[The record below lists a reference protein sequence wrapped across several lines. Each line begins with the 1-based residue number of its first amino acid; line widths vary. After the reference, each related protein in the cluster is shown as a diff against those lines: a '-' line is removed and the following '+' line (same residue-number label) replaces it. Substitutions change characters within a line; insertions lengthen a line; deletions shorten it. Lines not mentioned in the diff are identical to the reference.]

1 MTPLWVPSAYRPS
14 APAVVTFRDADLS
27 SLFCVSPCMPHGA
40 LSAYHARVEGAPQ
53 PRHLGRGNSSVYEG
67 PCCPCRRSPVPVPNT
82 PVIIPVLWAGTGGV
96 SLGLAGHQHGS
107 SLREKPCY
115 EGIRGNVVEQH
126 LKPSSFCTPI
136 HKCTCI
142 IHTERRHTLKF
153 LRRDTRHVRSP
164 YRWSLLAG
172 EFPVG
177 GRNGSLSSPFL
188 VLCAHWLPRYLRT
201 CRLPLKPL
209 ASAQDLW
216 QQRQQVCYFSLCP
229 CSLHSST
236 VLIPHPTPPRLLK
249 VGTRLSGNASVGRA
263 LGVSKHT
270 LCTCLT
276 LSHTVFVGLRRFSQ

>member
-1 MTPLWVPSAYRPS
+1 
-14 APAVVTFRDADLS
+14 
-27 SLFCVSPCMPHGA
+27 MPHGV

-107 SLREKPCY
+107 SLRETLL
-115 EGIRGNVVEQH
+115 RGYKGERGGTASEA
-126 LKPSSFCTPI
+126 LRLLRT
-136 HKCTCI
+136 
-142 IHTERRHTLKF
+142 HTQVHVYYTHREETLKF

-188 VLCAHWLPRYLRT
+188 VLCAHWLPRCLRT

-216 QQRQQVCYFSLCP
+216 QQQRVCYFSLCP

-249 VGTRLSGNASVGRA
+249 VGTQVSVA
-263 LGVSKHT
+263 MLLWVEPWA
-270 LCTCLT
+270 
-276 LSHTVFVGLRRFSQ
+276 